1 MRGREESAGS
11 AREEESAGGARG
23 ADQSAGAQEA
33 PELRRSE
40 REVSAQEEQA
50 EQEREAEAQGGHES
64 EVKAQEGHKGKVK
77 AQGEQ
82 GEDANSVHEES
93 HVSDRHMTWWQNA
106 WWVRVNNGPH
116 LRTARDGE
124 QPQEPRRKCV
134 RQERSPGRKREMG
147 DGKQRKQ
154 RLARRPSLSC
164 CKHCNSK
171 TSSSNSSSDGA
182 PAVIHQTE
190 FAEKATVEPP
200 ATADLS

>member
-93 HVSDRHMTWWQNA
+93 HVSNRHMTWWQNA

-134 RQERSPGRKREMG
+134 RQERSPGEKERNGRREAKKATSCTSSFTFLLQALQQQNQQQQQQQRWCACSDPPDRVRREG
-147 DGKQRKQ
+147 DG
-154 RLARRPSLSC
+154 
-164 CKHCNSK
+164 
-171 TSSSNSSSDGA
+171 
-182 PAVIHQTE
+182 
-190 FAEKATVEPP
+190 
-200 ATADLS
+200 